1 MAVDP
6 GESRDVDS
14 AGVYYMTIEEFESRS
29 AGAPVQ
35 SRVGPVQEREKPASG
50 ARSSLWRSLAR
61 VFWRKR
67 IIRHPPRDP
76 R

>member
-6 GESRDVDS
+6 AESRDVDS

-29 AGAPVQ
+29 AGALGQ
-35 SRVGPVQEREKPASG
+35 SRVAPVQERGKPASG
-50 ARSSLWRSLAR
+50 ARSSLWSRLAR
-61 VFWRKR
+61 VFGRKR

>member
-6 GESRDVDS
+6 AESRDVDS
-14 AGVYYMTIEEFESRS
+14 AGVYYMTVEEFESRP
-29 AGAPVQ
+29 ARAPGRIRDELGQ
-35 SRVGPVQEREKPASG
+35 GRRKSASG
-50 ARSSLWRSLAR
+50 PLSALWRSLRR
-61 VFWRKR
+61 VFRRKR